1 MVLWSVLT
9 LASQG
14 LAQGCEGWNTGL
26 FFSTATIADVVACI
40 STGADVNARGEYGM
54 TPLHFAAGLNDNPA
68 ITVALIAAGAG
79 RGPLGDG
86 AGLDARSEEGYYSPL
101 HLAAKY
107 NLNPAVIEVLLD
119 AGAKVGARDAANL
132 FPKDY
137 ATDREAL
144 QGTDAYQR
152 LEPGYFARSIRGAVG
167 LYDRAREAT
176 SKVFAHLWDILL
188 GSYGMAREALAI
200 FGESGSWMLSMI
212 TNPTPFLETYASLS
226 RYAGNLNWSNI
237 DPTKYLKA
245 GMHGGVR
252 SIEAAKGVWET
263 IPAGI
268 RAQGQGATK
277 AYLQN
282 MDWSHFEPYIPGLN
296 DGPEDAIFEDSSL
309 NQARG
314 RAPMTK
320 EEISAARRVLQR
332 INVQAIVEEST
343 KMGARVGL
351 ASLGVAGAVA
361 VLDYG
366 LQYQEGKITAD
377 EMLSRIGEEVALA
390 GAGGAAMSALVIAAA
405 LMFPPLIPVMSTIS
419 IPLIVFGFAVM
430 GERLVGAGTGWYEVY
445 RRESPLDLDWV
456 VEYYEYL
463 KAKALGWIPS
473 LTS

>member
-1 MVLWSVLT
+1 MRLRHLLVAASVFT

-14 LAQGCEGWNTGL
+14 LAQEGCEGWDTGL

-54 TPLHFAAGLNDNPA
+54 TPLHFAAALNDNPA
-68 ITVALIAAGAG
+68 ITAALIGAGAK
-79 RGPLGDG
+79 LE
-86 AGLDARSEEGYYSPL
+86 AKSEEGHYSPL
-101 HLAAKY
+101 HLAARY
-107 NLNPAVIEVLLD
+107 NLNPFVIEVLLD
-119 AGAKVGARDAANL
+119 ARAKVGARDHANL
-132 FPKDY
+132 FPWDY

-144 QGTDAYQR
+144 QGTDAHQR
-152 LEPGYFARSIRGAVG
+152 LEPGYFARSVRGAVG
-167 LYDRAREAT
+167 LYVAAVAAT
-176 SKVFAHLWDILL
+176 SKVFEYLWDILL

-200 FGESGSWMLSMI
+200 FGESGSWMLAMI
-212 TNPTPFLETYASLS
+212 SNPTPFLEAYSSLS

-245 GMHGGVR
+245 GMRGAQR
-252 SIEAAKGVWET
+252 SITAAKEVWET
-263 IPAGI
+263 IPEGV

-277 AYLQN
+277 AYLQDI
-282 MDWSHFEPYIPGLN
+282 DWSHFEPYIPGLN
-296 DGPEDAIFEDSSL
+296 DGKDS
-309 NQARG
+309 
-314 RAPMTK
+314 MTK

-332 INVQAIVEEST
+332 INVNSIVEEST
-343 KMGARVGL
+343 KMGARIGL

-361 VLDYG
+361 VFDYG

-377 EMLSRIGEEVALA
+377 EMLSKIGEEVALA
-390 GAGGAAMSALVIAAA
+390 GSGGAAMSALVIAAA

-430 GERLVGAGTGWYEVY
+430 GERLVAAGAGWYEVY

-456 VEYYEYL
+456 VEYYDYL
-463 KAKALGWIPS
+463 KAKALGWVPS